1 MAKKDSNASEIML
14 SINYKLSRFF
24 KAVHN
29 WLFKYSYMQFSS
41 ISTQIQQHRE
51 KNQYIC
57 SKQDLQLQYSSIE
70 MFKVKRQKKTCWENL
85 WKSTVGI
92 YFYQKKMAFK
102 AKDIIKDNVTQ
113 NRMLN
118 GIIL

>member
-1 MAKKDSNASEIML
+1 
-14 SINYKLSRFF
+14 
-24 KAVHN
+24 
-29 WLFKYSYMQFSS
+29 
-41 ISTQIQQHRE
+41 
-51 KNQYIC
+51 
-57 SKQDLQLQYSSIE
+57 

-102 AKDIIKDNVTQ
+102 AKDIIKDNMTQ